1 MAYQNTAKITKT
13 AAPAP
18 ARHNGRMSDAATLLG
33 LIADDDRIKVV
44 AALALGAATTNEIRD
59 RAGLDARTAGKAL
72 ARLEDAGVVHGD
84 GARWVLDLTT
94 LRDAARVPAP
104 EEDFA
109 GADAET
115 AKVLRAFLRNGRIVR
130 MPAHRS
136 KRRVLLDHIVQVF
149 EPGERYS
156 ENEVNAMLR
165 AFTDDYVTVRRYLV
179 DEDLL
184 SRESGVYWRSGGTV
198 VL

>member
-1 MAYQNTAKITKT
+1 
-13 AAPAP
+13 
-18 ARHNGRMSDAATLLG
+18 MSDAATLLG
-33 LIADDDRIKVV
+33 LIADGDRLKVV
-44 AALALGAATTNEIRD
+44 AALALGATTTAEVRE

-72 ARLEDAGVVHGD
+72 ARLEDAGVVHADGD
-84 GARWVLDLTT
+84 GWTLDLET
-94 LRDAARVPAP
+94 LREAARVPAP
-104 EEDFA
+104 QEDFG

-115 AKVLRAFLRNGRIVR
+115 ARVLRAFTKGGRLTG

-198 VL
+198 VV